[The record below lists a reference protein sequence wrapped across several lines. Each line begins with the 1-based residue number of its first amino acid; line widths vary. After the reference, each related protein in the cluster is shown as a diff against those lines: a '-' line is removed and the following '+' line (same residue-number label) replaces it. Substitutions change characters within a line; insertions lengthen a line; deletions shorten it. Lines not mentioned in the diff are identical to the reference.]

1 MDNLLR
7 CYASKNREED
17 TEQEDRPWQRGAGP
31 GHPRTIY
38 VESGGITGMEF
49 FIITLK
55 LFQIHSFQLNLLQ
68 K

>member
-7 CYASKNREED
+7 CYASKNREEV

-31 GHPRTIY
+31 GHPGTI
-38 VESGGITGMEF
+38 ESGGITGMEF

-55 LFQIHSFQLNLLQ
+55 LFQIRSFQLNLLQ